1 MMLADAENWTTPV
14 THPELAARQ
23 VHIWRSSLDVSAAT
37 LATLRQLLSS
47 DELERARRFV
57 FERDRR
63 RYVVARGVLR
73 RLLAGYTATA
83 AGDLVFSYE
92 PEGKPVLA
100 RSGDTAALAFN
111 LSHSATW
118 AVYGFTRQGRIGIDI
133 EYHRDLKDMRQIA
146 ASIFSEQELA
156 ALDAVPVQQ
165 QQVAFYAGWTR
176 KEAFV
181 KALGAGLT
189 FPLQGFAVSLSP
201 GEPARILHVG
211 ADPATPQRWHL
222 ATFAPA
228 HNVSGACVVE
238 GQPLAIAHWHLPLE
252 PAGP

>member
-1 MMLADAENWTTPV
+1 MLADAESWTTPAA
-14 THPELAARQ
+14 HPELAAQQ

-37 LATLRQLLSS
+37 LAALRQLLSS

-63 RYVVARGVLR
+63 RYAVARGVLR

-83 AGDLVFSYE
+83 ASELVFSYE

-100 RSGDTAALAFN
+100 LPGAAAALAFN
-111 LSHSATW
+111 LSHSAAW

-133 EYHRDLKDMRQIA
+133 EYHRDLKDMRQLA

-156 ALDAVPVQQ
+156 ALDAVPMQQ
-165 QQVAFYAGWTR
+165 QQAAFYAGWTR

-181 KALGAGLT
+181 KALGAGLSL
-189 FPLQGFAVSLSP
+189 PLQGFAVSLNP
-201 GEPARILHVG
+201 GEPARLLHVD
-211 ADPATPQRWHL
+211 ADPAAPQRWHL
-222 ATFAPA
+222 AAFAPA
-228 HNVSGACVVE
+228 HNISGACVVE
-238 GQPLAIAHWHLPLE
+238 GQPLAVARWHLPLE
-252 PAGP
+252 PAEP